1 MKKWWPSIWI
11 WKVEI
16 KDAEDDET
24 LSELFFLSEKRARKY
39 IKKYEKNWDGCKVIY
54 GGEILW
60 LW

>member
-1 MKKWWPSIWI
+1 MKWYPNIRI

-39 IKKYEKNWDGCKVIY
+39 IKKYEKNWDGCKVVY